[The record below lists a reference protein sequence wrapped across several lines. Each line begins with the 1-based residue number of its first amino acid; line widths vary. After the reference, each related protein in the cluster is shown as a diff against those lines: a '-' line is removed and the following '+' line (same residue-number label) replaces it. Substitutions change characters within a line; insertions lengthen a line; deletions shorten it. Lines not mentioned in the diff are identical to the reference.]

1 MAKTDL
7 SKLSAKEYK
16 GYFTDY
22 LEYLVRNTFD
32 IIDRL
37 MFVTYQPTELTLSDT
52 DVVEHTKYL
61 FGDLP
66 YVEVLEQTFVSSG
79 LLKCGHLIDGY
90 HSHLL
95 IRESDY
101 LAIKNKI
108 DSLGLNIVA
117 KFTYNLDGL
126 ISDYLI
132 KQAGTTHLRKLP
144 IQNIPI
150 KKSEPIALP
159 ETVTVTIGI
168 RIKTQVQ
175 IVLRVF
181 RKVSVSL
188 NVSYRFKNINKIYW
202 MHMFVD
208 DT

>member
-7 SKLSAKEYK
+7 SKLSTKEYK

-32 IIDRL
+32 VKDRL
-37 MFVTYQPTELTLSDT
+37 MFVTYQPTELTLLDAE
-52 DVVEHTKYL
+52 VIEHTKYL
-61 FGDLP
+61 FGDLN

-79 LLKCGHLIDGY
+79 LLKSGHLADGY

-101 LAIKNKI
+101 LLIKNKI
-108 DSLGLNIVA
+108 DSLGLNIIA
-117 KFTYNLDGL
+117 KFTYNLEGL

-144 IQNIPI
+144 IKNMPI
-150 KKSEPIALP
+150 N
-159 ETVTVTIGI
+159 
-168 RIKTQVQ
+168 
-175 IVLRVF
+175 VLE
-181 RKVSVSL
+181 
-188 NVSYRFKNINKIYW
+188 
-202 MHMFVD
+202 
-208 DT
+208 